1 MRDIGG
7 PGGHHLVWG
16 GPQRGYLDNGNYYL
30 PQHTYS
36 AIASIFKARFTFFHF
51 SFHEQA
57 FTEPEWDTGLISRL
71 LIIFY
76 LSYSKALSNWSI
88 LASSEM
94 TNHVKLFLQPN
105 SPLWNNCHF
114 PQFCALFGHI
124 DRNWG

>member
-51 SFHEQA
+51 MSK
-57 FTEPEWDTGLISRL
+57 
-71 LIIFY
+71 
-76 LSYSKALSNWSI
+76 LSLNQSG
-88 LASSEM
+88 
-94 TNHVKLFLQPN
+94 TR
-105 SPLWNNCHF
+105 
-114 PQFCALFGHI
+114 G
-124 DRNWG
+124 